1 VELRRRLPRIG
12 SQDTV
17 VVYET
22 VPTKAVVGLFVVEG
36 VERLPVK
43 QLWRKV
49 RDISGV
55 TRTEFLDYFDGLTEG
70 VAIFT
75 GETERFSRPLHLSEL
90 KVLWPGFHP
99 PQGFRYLDDEALRL
113 LCSVSKSTP
122 RRKAA

>member
-1 VELRRRLPRIG
+1 M
-12 SQDTV
+12 
-17 VVYET
+17 YET

-75 GETERFSRPLHLSEL
+75 GETERFIRPLHLTEL
-90 KVLWPGFHP
+90 RALWPGFHP